1 MLRLTADGCQD
12 SFALEQSDCCAP
24 PLCGNDLC
32 CTFVAFMNLLPS
44 GPLWDFWK
52 NAAISYFESHD
63 DPANCPLIRDPACPS
78 IVLHAIYAVLR
89 LRGYVHNALWPA
101 LRESNPYTAVTTLDA
116 HLAKLQWEDCYLQ
129 HCRSVL
135 LGDITPYEV
144 ITDCG
149 PVFCPGTFP
158 DDLACAVKRN
168 IAIALTRANMGII
181 KNICS
186 INWVIQPLGAEIKPR
201 MPYAAD
207 PPPPVDTAAKCYSPC
222 SNRSAP
228 VEFDICNTRDWLEGC
243 NNGDVCDTLRPLPK
257 IQAYWDRGCDKPA
270 GLPDRIW
277 PGVLA
282 AECIVRSM
290 MPTSCPS
297 NIHRCC

>member
-12 SFALEQSDCCAP
+12 TIALPQTDCCAP

-32 CTFVAFMNLLPS
+32 CTLVAFMNLLPS
-44 GPLWDFWK
+44 GPLWDYWK

-63 DPANCPLIRDPACPS
+63 DPAKCPLIKDPACPS
-78 IVLHAIYAVLR
+78 MVLHAIYAVLR
-89 LRGYVHNALWPA
+89 LRSYIHNALWPA
-101 LRESNPYTAVTTLDA
+101 LRESNPNTAVTTLDD
-116 HLAKLQWEDCYLQ
+116 HLARLQWEDCYAQ
-129 HCRSVL
+129 HCRSAM
-135 LGDITPYEV
+135 LGVITPYE
-144 ITDCG
+144 ILSDCG
-149 PVFCPGTFP
+149 PVFCPANLP
-158 DDLACAVKRN
+158 ADLECAVKRN
-168 IAIALTRANMGII
+168 IAIALTRANMGIV

-201 MPYAAD
+201 MPYATGPA
-207 PPPPVDTAAKCYSPC
+207 PPVDTAAMCYSPC

-228 VEFDICNTRDWLEGC
+228 VEFDICHTRDWLEGC
-243 NNGDVCDTLRPLPK
+243 SGDVCDTLGPLPK
-257 IQAYWDRGCDKPA
+257 IQAYWDRECDRPA
-270 GLPDRIW
+270 GLPERIW

-290 MPTSCPS
+290 MPTSCPN